1 MAASDNRNT
10 DNKSLAI
17 KLVIVV
23 VAGLAFGFAL
33 APLYDVVCKVI
44 GINGKADITATDISK
59 NLTVDKSR
67 TVTVIFTGQTM
78 PGLDWS
84 FESNQSSMQ
93 VHPGEITLTS
103 YTAKNNGDKP
113 IVGTAVPSVVP
124 EVAALHFKKIECFC
138 FSNQTLQPGEVK
150 NMPIRYYVS
159 PDLPKS
165 INTVTLSYAFYKV
178 DDKAGETA
186 EGN

>member
-1 MAASDNRNT
+1 MSESRTNKT

-17 KLVIVV
+17 KLIVVV
-23 VAGLAFGFAL
+23 VAGLAFGFAIS
-33 APLYDVVCKVI
+33 PLYDAVCKVI
-44 GINGKADITATDISK
+44 GLNGKADITATDVSK
-59 NLTVDKSR
+59 NLTVDQSR
-67 TVTVIFTGQTM
+67 TITVIFTGQTM

-84 FESNQSSMQ
+84 FEANQTRMQ

-103 YTAKNNGDKP
+103 YKATNHGDKP

-138 FSNQTLQPGEVK
+138 FSNQTLQSGEVK
-150 NMPIRYYVS
+150 DMPIRYYVS

-165 INTVTLSYAFYKV
+165 INTVTLSYAFYNA
-178 DDKAGETA
+178 DQKANAA
-186 EGN
+186 ESD